1 MAECRSCQAEITWIK
16 LRPMMKAH
24 PVNATPTKV
33 IVLGDVRS
41 DGNPVGK
48 MVDGYVS
55 HFATCP
61 QAGEWRTR

>member
-1 MAECRSCQAEITWIK
+1 MAECRSCDAEVMWIK

-24 PVNATPTKV
+24 PVNPVPSKV
-33 IVLGDVRS
+33 IVLGDIRS
-41 DGNPVGK
+41 GGNPVGK

-61 QAGEWRTR
+61 QADEWRNR